1 MQKDDRIFAV
11 VGACIVTAVAL
22 VAAMIWLGSGITV
35 EAPQRATVTVPQ
47 RSNPTPVA
55 SLAVASQVD
64 EASLYNDVDDGLFRA
79 AVGRLSTHPELAS
92 YLVND
97 RLLRRFVRAVDAI
110 AGGYSPSD
118 EIEFLRPS
126 RPFFV
131 REDEGRLV
139 IASGTYRRFDV
150 VTDVFTSLDSD
161 GAIEL
166 YQQFRPRLEAIY
178 REVGWANDDFDTRLR
193 EAVDHLLEV
202 TPTSGQVEV
211 EQRAIVYAYAEDSLE
226 NLTGAQKH
234 FLRMGP
240 RNVGAIQSKLR
251 DLCDAIGWP
260 APVQAIM
267 TAELEQ
273 SAEAD
278 LLSDANHRR
287 CGTGCGIRSNRA
299 AHWRRRTAVIN

>member
-1 MQKDDRIFAV
+1 MQQDDRIFAV

-22 VAAMIWLGSGITV
+22 VAALIWLGSGITV
-35 EAPQRATVTVPQ
+35 DAPQRATVTVPQ
-47 RSNPTPVA
+47 RSIPTPVT
-55 SLAVASQVD
+55 SLAVASQVVETGLSD
-64 EASLYNDVDDGLFRA
+64 EGDDGLFRV

-126 RPFFV
+126 QRFIV

-139 IASGTYRRFDV
+139 IASGTFRRYDV
-150 VTDVFTSLDSD
+150 VADVFTSLDSD
-161 GAIEL
+161 GAIEI
-166 YQQFRPRLEAIY
+166 YRQFRPRLEAIY

-202 TPTSGQVEV
+202 AASTGQVEV
-211 EQRAIVYAYAEDSLE
+211 EQRAIVYAYAEDRFES
-226 NLTGAQKH
+226 LTGAQKH

-240 RNVGAIQSKLR
+240 RNVDAIQSKLR
-251 DLCDAIGWP
+251 SLRDALGWP
-260 APVQAIM
+260 ATVPVIV

-273 SAEAD
+273 PAETELIEAPIIAD
-278 LLSDANHRR
+278 AASILAADPTVEY
-287 CGTGCGIRSNRA
+287 TGA
-299 AHWRRRTAVIN
+299 DEVP

>member
-22 VAAMIWLGSGITV
+22 VAALIWLGTGINV
-35 EAPQRATVTVPQ
+35 DAPQRATVTVPQ
-47 RSNPTPVA
+47 PSTPTTVTSLVA
-55 SLAVASQVD
+55 APGVFEAGLSD
-64 EASLYNDVDDGLFRA
+64 EDDDGPFRA
-79 AVGRLSTHPELAS
+79 AVERLSTHPELAS

-97 RLLRRFVRAVDAI
+97 RLLRRIVRGVDAI
-110 AGGYSPSD
+110 AGGYTPSD
-118 EIEFLRPS
+118 EVEFLRPS
-126 RPFFV
+126 RPFVV

-139 IASGTYRRFDV
+139 IASGTFRRYDI

-161 GAIEL
+161 GVIEL
-166 YQQFRPRLEAIY
+166 YRQFRPRLEGIY

-202 TPTSGQVEV
+202 TTSSGQVEV
-211 EQRAIVYAYAEDSLE
+211 EQRAIVYAYAEDRFE

-240 RNVGAIQSKLR
+240 RNVGAIQAKLR
-251 DLCDAIGWP
+251 SLRNAIGRPVPVP
-260 APVQAIM
+260 AIV

-273 SAEAD
+273 SSQAD
-278 LLSDANHRR
+278 MLAAPLVADAAPTLVTDDPITE
-287 CGTGCGIRSNRA
+287 TGA
-299 AHWRRRTAVIN
+299 TEEP

>member
-1 MQKDDRIFAV
+1 MQKDDRISAV

-22 VAAMIWLGSGITV
+22 VAALIWLGSGITV
-35 EAPQRATVTVPQ
+35 DAPRRATVTVQ
-47 RSNPTPVA
+47 QQSVPTPVA
-55 SLAVASQVD
+55 SLSTASQIV
-64 EASLYNDVDDGLFRA
+64 EAGFSGDGDDGLFRA
-79 AVGRLSTHPELAS
+79 AVGHLSTHPELAS

-97 RLLRRFVRAVDAI
+97 RLLSRFVRAVDAI

-118 EIEFLRPS
+118 EVEFLKPLQ
-126 RPFFV
+126 PFIV

-139 IASGTYRRFDV
+139 IASGSYRRYDL

-166 YQQFRPRLEAIY
+166 YRHFRPRLESIY

-202 TPTSGQVEV
+202 AALSGQVEI
-211 EQRAIVYAYAEDSLE
+211 EQRTIVYAYAEDRLE

-240 RNVGAIQSKLR
+240 RNVDAVQSKLR
-251 DLCDAIGWP
+251 SLRDAFGWP
-260 APVQAIM
+260 AEVPAIV
-267 TAELEQ
+267 TAEFEQ
-273 SAEAD
+273 PAETELISAPIIAD
-278 LLSDANHRR
+278 AAQILAEDPAVEH
-287 CGTGCGIRSNRA
+287 TGADEIP
-299 AHWRRRTAVIN
+299 

>member
-11 VGACIVTAVAL
+11 VGACSVTAVAL
-22 VAAMIWLGSGITV
+22 VAALIWLGSGITV
-35 EAPQRATVTVPQ
+35 EAPQRAAVTVPQ

-55 SLAVASQVD
+55 SLVVASQGVEAGLSD
-64 EASLYNDVDDGLFRA
+64 EGDDGLFRA

-118 EIEFLRPS
+118 EVEFLRPS

-139 IASGTYRRFDV
+139 IASGTFRRYDV
-150 VTDVFTSLDSD
+150 VTDVFNSLDSD

-166 YQQFRPRLEAIY
+166 YRQFRPRLEAIY
-178 REVGWANDDFDTRLR
+178 REVGWANDDFDTRLC

-202 TPTSGQVEV
+202 TTSSGQVEV
-211 EQRAIVYAYAEDSLE
+211 EQRAIVYAYAEDRLE

-251 DLCDAIGWP
+251 SLREAIGWP
-260 APVQAIM
+260 ASVPAMV
-267 TAELEQ
+267 TAELDESEEPEILAASMI
-273 SAEAD
+273 SAAAAP
-278 LLSDANHRR
+278 LSTDPSMTQ
-287 CGTGCGIRSNRA
+287 TGAIEEP
-299 AHWRRRTAVIN
+299 

>member
-1 MQKDDRIFAV
+1 
-11 VGACIVTAVAL
+11 
-22 VAAMIWLGSGITV
+22 MI
-35 EAPQRATVTVPQ
+35 
-47 RSNPTPVA
+47 PTPVT
-55 SLAVASQVD
+55 SLAAASRAFEAGSSD
-64 EASLYNDVDDGLFRA
+64 EVDDGLFRA

-118 EIEFLRPS
+118 EVEFLRPA
-126 RPFFV
+126 RPFIV
-131 REDEGRLV
+131 REDQGRLV
-139 IASGTYRRFDV
+139 IASGTYRRYDV
-150 VTDVFTSLDSD
+150 VTNVFTSFDSN

-166 YQQFRPRLEAIY
+166 YRQFRPRLEAIY

-202 TPTSGQVEV
+202 TTSSGQVEV
-211 EQRAIVYAYAEDSLE
+211 EQRAIVYAYAEDRFE

-251 DLCDAIGWP
+251 SLSDAIGWP
-260 APVQAIM
+260 APVPAIV
-267 TAELEQ
+267 TAELEEL
-273 SAEAD
+273 AEAD
-278 LLSDANHRR
+278 LLAAPVIADGAQTLVTDPLVTQ
-287 CGTGCGIRSNRA
+287 TGA
-299 AHWRRRTAVIN
+299 TEEP

>member
-22 VAAMIWLGSGITV
+22 VAALIWLGSGITV
-35 EAPQRATVTVPQ
+35 EPPQRAAVTVPQ

-55 SLAVASQVD
+55 SLAVASQVVEAGFSD
-64 EASLYNDVDDGLFRA
+64 EGDDGLFRA
-79 AVGRLSTHPELAS
+79 AAGRLSTHPALAS

-97 RLLRRFVRAVDAI
+97 RLLRRFVRAVDAM

-126 RPFFV
+126 RPFVV
-131 REDEGRLV
+131 REDEDRLV
-139 IASGTYRRFDV
+139 IASGTYRRYDV

-161 GAIEL
+161 RAIEL
-166 YQQFRPRLEAIY
+166 YKRFRPRLEAIY
-178 REVGWANDDFDTRLR
+178 QEIGWANEDFDTRLC

-202 TPTSGQVEV
+202 TTSSGQVEV
-211 EQRAIVYAYAEDSLE
+211 EQRAIVYAYAEDRFE

-240 RNVGAIQSKLR
+240 RNVGAIQGKLR
-251 DLCDAIGWP
+251 ELRDAFGWP
-260 APVQAIM
+260 EPVPAIV

-273 SAEAD
+273 SSEAD
-278 LLSDANHRR
+278 VLAAPLVADAAPTLVTDDPITE
-287 CGTGCGIRSNRA
+287 TGA
-299 AHWRRRTAVIN
+299 TEEP

>member
-22 VAAMIWLGSGITV
+22 VAALIWLGSGITV
-35 EAPQRATVTVPQ
+35 EPPQRAAVTVPQ

-55 SLAVASQVD
+55 SLAVASQVVEAGFSD
-64 EASLYNDVDDGLFRA
+64 EGDDGLFRA
-79 AVGRLSTHPELAS
+79 AAGRLSTHPALAS

-97 RLLRRFVRAVDAI
+97 RLLRRFVRAVDAM

-126 RPFFV
+126 RPFVV
-131 REDEGRLV
+131 REDEDRLV
-139 IASGTYRRFDV
+139 IASGTYRRYDV

-161 GAIEL
+161 GVIEL
-166 YQQFRPRLEAIY
+166 YKQFRPRLEAIY
-178 REVGWANDDFDTRLR
+178 QEVGWANEDFDTRLC

-202 TPTSGQVEV
+202 TTSSGQVEV
-211 EQRAIVYAYAEDSLE
+211 EQRAIVYAYAEDRFE

-240 RNVGAIQSKLR
+240 RNVGAIQGKLR
-251 DLCDAIGWP
+251 ELRDAFGWP
-260 APVQAIM
+260 EPVPAIV

-273 SAEAD
+273 SSEAD
-278 LLSDANHRR
+278 VLAAPLVADAAPTLVTDDPITE
-287 CGTGCGIRSNRA
+287 TGA
-299 AHWRRRTAVIN
+299 TEEP

>member
-1 MQKDDRIFAV
+1 MQQDDRIFAV

-22 VAAMIWLGSGITV
+22 VAALIWLGSGIV
-35 EAPQRATVTVPQ
+35 VDAPQRATVTVPQ
-47 RSNPTPVA
+47 RSTPTPVA
-55 SLAVASQVD
+55 SLAVASQVREAGLSD
-64 EASLYNDVDDGLFRA
+64 EGDDGLFRA
-79 AVGRLSTHPELAS
+79 AVARLSTHPELAS

-118 EIEFLRPS
+118 EVEFLRPS
-126 RPFFV
+126 RPFIV

-139 IASGTYRRFDV
+139 IAPGTYRRYDV
-150 VTDVFTSLDSD
+150 VSDVFASLDSD

-166 YQQFRPRLEAIY
+166 YRQFGPRLEAIY

-202 TPTSGQVEV
+202 TTSSGQVEV
-211 EQRAIVYAYAEDSLE
+211 EQRAIVYAYAEDRFE
-226 NLTGAQKH
+226 KLTGAQKH

-251 DLCDAIGWP
+251 ELRDAMGWP
-260 APVQAIM
+260 EPVPAIV

-273 SAEAD
+273 STEAD
-278 LLSDANHRR
+278 LLAAPIIADAAPVL
-287 CGTGCGIRSNRA
+287 TGEPMVEPTGA
-299 AHWRRRTAVIN
+299 DEVP

>member
-1 MQKDDRIFAV
+1 MQQDNRIFAV

-22 VAAMIWLGSGITV
+22 VAALIWLGSGITV
-35 EAPQRATVTVPQ
+35 DAPQRATVTVPQ
-47 RSNPTPVA
+47 RSIPTPVT
-55 SLAVASQVD
+55 SLAVASKVFHAGFPD
-64 EASLYNDVDDGLFRA
+64 EGDDGLFRA

-118 EIEFLRPS
+118 EVEFLRPS
-126 RPFFV
+126 RPFIV
-131 REDEGRLV
+131 REDQGRLV
-139 IASGTYRRFDV
+139 IASGTYRRYDV

-166 YQQFRPRLEAIY
+166 YRQFRPRLEAIY

-202 TPTSGQVEV
+202 TTSSGQVEV
-211 EQRAIVYAYAEDSLE
+211 EQRAIVYAYAEDRFE

-251 DLCDAIGWP
+251 SLSDAIGWP
-260 APVQAIM
+260 APVPAIV
-267 TAELEQ
+267 TAELEEL
-273 SAEAD
+273 AEAD
-278 LLSDANHRR
+278 LLAAPVIADGAQTLVTDPLVTQTDA
-287 CGTGCGIRSNRA
+287 TEEP
-299 AHWRRRTAVIN
+299 

>member
-1 MQKDDRIFAV
+1 MQQDDRIFAV

-22 VAAMIWLGSGITV
+22 VAALIWLGSGIV
-35 EAPQRATVTVPQ
+35 VDAPQRATVTVPQ
-47 RSNPTPVA
+47 RSTPTPVA
-55 SLAVASQVD
+55 SFAVASQVREAGFSD
-64 EASLYNDVDDGLFRA
+64 EGDDGLFRA
-79 AVGRLSTHPELAS
+79 AVARLSTHPELAS

-118 EIEFLRPS
+118 EVEFLRPS
-126 RPFFV
+126 RPFIV

-139 IASGTYRRFDV
+139 IAPGTYRRYDV
-150 VTDVFTSLDSD
+150 VSDVFASLDSD

-166 YQQFRPRLEAIY
+166 YRQFGPRLEAIY

-202 TPTSGQVEV
+202 TASSGQVEV
-211 EQRAIVYAYAEDSLE
+211 EQRAIVYAYAEDRFE

-251 DLCDAIGWP
+251 ELRDAMGWP
-260 APVQAIM
+260 EPVPAIV

-273 SAEAD
+273 STEAELLAAPIIAD
-278 LLSDANHRR
+278 AAPALETDPSSSQ
-287 CGTGCGIRSNRA
+287 TGAIEKP
-299 AHWRRRTAVIN
+299 